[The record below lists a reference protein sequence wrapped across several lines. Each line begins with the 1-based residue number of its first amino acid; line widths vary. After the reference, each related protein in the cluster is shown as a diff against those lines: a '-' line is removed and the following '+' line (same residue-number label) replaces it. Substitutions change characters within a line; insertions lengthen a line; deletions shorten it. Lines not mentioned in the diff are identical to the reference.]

1 MTTHILCISDDLAK
15 DVELYSLQVSAYV
28 IKASDLHKVKSGD
41 TLIIYGHGQYAERG
55 RGNFV
60 ATNKVIWGARALT
73 GTQVCDELL
82 ENDLDTGLFN
92 LTIIAHCCFTAG
104 TKENPPTEIQSQ
116 HTFAG
121 QLCSALKAFY
131 YPGLRVIGYQGASKM
146 GKAGFAA
153 DASAPAP
160 RLSRSQA
167 DPNKGELWQMVY
179 GGEGDRETLLAKGS
193 SAKWS

>member
-1 MTTHILCISDDLAK
+1 MATHILCISADLAK
-15 DVELYSLQVSAYV
+15 DADLYSSQVKAYV
-28 IKASDLHKVKSGD
+28 ISASELHKVKSGD
-41 TLIIYGHGQYAERG
+41 TLIIYGHGQYAEHG
-55 RGNFV
+55 QGGFV
-60 ATNKVIWGARALT
+60 ATNKVIWGKRALD
-73 GTQVCDELL
+73 GSQVCDALL
-82 ENDLDTGLFN
+82 DSDLDTGLVN

-104 TKENPPTEIQSQ
+104 TKENPPTEVESQ

-131 YPGLRVIGYQGASKM
+131 FPGLRVIGYQGASKT

-153 DASAPAP
+153 NATANAP

-167 DPNKGELWQMVY
+167 DPNQGELWQMVY
-179 GGEGDRETLLAKGS
+179 GGEGDRETFLAKGS